1 MVLSIPPDL
10 TPVFVSGLLGVSD
23 VGTGPTTEQIAVIG
37 AVARHL
43 WGLDSSGLGPID
55 PAAVADAVSDPEH
68 RRRFVQFSIVV
79 SFCRHPDSQE
89 QVSRMEEYASA
100 LGITGD
106 QIEAEQ
112 RWISEDAERASADF
126 IRTYANYLPEL
137 SDPVGPDT
145 GDGEALPEVEAL
157 RALPE
162 GSLGRA
168 FLAFYARN
176 GFHLPGPT
184 TPEPAYYIA
193 HDMNH
198 VIAGYEPT
206 GPGEIS
212 LGAFKLA
219 MSDTDANWMAFMTN
233 LLIHEAGLLKHG
245 STTQFIPYGG
255 DIYPDAQGQGA
266 LHLPGAADMLGEAF
280 TRGAAVNGDFSQ
292 IDHLAIAHRPL
303 SDIRAEY
310 GVVPRSDGV
319 DGGLGIGL
327 PAATR

>member
-1 MVLSIPPDL
+1 MALSIPRDL
-10 TPVFVSGLLGVSD
+10 TPVFVSGLLGVAD
-23 VGTGPTTEQIAVIG
+23 VEGGPTPEQLSVID

-43 WGLDSSGLGPID
+43 WGVESSELGDID
-55 PAAVADAVSDPEH
+55 PSAVADALQDPEH
-68 RRRFVQFSIVV
+68 RRRFVQFSIVI
-79 SFCRHPDSQE
+79 SFCRHPNSQE

-100 LGITGD
+100 LGISGD
-106 QIEAEQ
+106 EIEAEQ

-126 IRTYANYLPEL
+126 IRTYGNYLPQL
-137 SDPVGPDT
+137 SDPVGPDEA
-145 GDGEALPEVEAL
+145 DGEVLPEVEVL
-157 RALPE
+157 RDLPE
-162 GSLGRA
+162 GTLGWA

-176 GFHLPGPT
+176 GFHLPGPS

-245 STTQFIPYGG
+245 STAQFIPYGG

-280 TRGAAVNGDFSQ
+280 ERGAAVNGDFSQ

-327 PAATR
+327 PAAAR

>member
-1 MVLSIPPDL
+1 M
-10 TPVFVSGLLGVSD
+10 
-23 VGTGPTTEQIAVIG
+23 
-37 AVARHL
+37 
-43 WGLDSSGLGPID
+43 
-55 PAAVADAVSDPEH
+55 
-68 RRRFVQFSIVV
+68 
-79 SFCRHPDSQE
+79 
-89 QVSRMEEYASA
+89 
-100 LGITGD
+100 
-106 QIEAEQ
+106 
-112 RWISEDAERASADF
+112 
-126 IRTYANYLPEL
+126 
-137 SDPVGPDT
+137 
-145 GDGEALPEVEAL
+145 PEVEAL

-162 GSLGRA
+162 GSLGWA
-168 FLAFYARN
+168 FLAFYERN
-176 GFHLPGPT
+176 GFHLPGPS

-245 STTQFIPYGG
+245 GTTQFIPYGG

-280 TRGAAVNGDFSQ
+280 ERGAAVNRDFSQ
-292 IDHLAIAHRPL
+292 INHLEMAHRQVA
-303 SDIRAEY
+303 DIRADY

-319 DGGLGIGL
+319 DGRLGIGL
-327 PAATR
+327 PAAKR

>member
-1 MVLSIPPDL
+1 MALSIPREL
-10 TPVFVSGLLGVSD
+10 TPVFVSGLLGVAD
-23 VGTGPTTEQIAVIG
+23 VDGGPTSEQLSVIAALG
-37 AVARHL
+37 RHL
-43 WGLDSSGLGPID
+43 WNIDTSGIAPVGP
-55 PAAVADAVSDPEH
+55 PAVTDALRDPEH
-68 RRRFVQFSIVV
+68 RRRFVQFAIVI
-79 SFCRHPDSQE
+79 SFCRHPNSQD
-89 QVSRMEEYASA
+89 QVSRMEDYATA
-100 LGITGD
+100 LGISGD
-106 QIEAEQ
+106 AIEAEQ

-126 IRTYANYLPEL
+126 IRTYATYLPDL
-137 SDPVGPDT
+137 SDPVGPDF

-157 RALPE
+157 RALSE
-162 GSLGRA
+162 GTLGWA
-168 FLAFYARN
+168 FLAFYERN
-176 GFHLPGPT
+176 GFHLPGPN

-280 TRGAAVNGDFSQ
+280 ERGAAVNGDFSQ
-292 IDHLAIAHRPL
+292 INHLAIAHRPVAE
-303 SDIRAEY
+303 IRAEY

-327 PAATR
+327 PAKSR